1 MEKRMSENIKGVYR
15 RMAHAAMRA
24 GRGPEEVMLIA
35 VSKNVPAAVVR
46 GAIEAGLRD
55 FGENRVQEFSEKRR
69 HLLLPAGYAVR
80 WHLIGH
86 LQKNKAKAAVEMFD
100 VIHSV
105 DSLELAERVNRHAEN
120 VGKIQRI
127 LVQVKLSEEESKHGI
142 LKEDLADILKGATGL
157 KNLRIE
163 GLMTIP
169 PFFDDPEKVRPY
181 FRELREI
188 RDSAV
193 AMGFDLA
200 ELSMGMSNDFE
211 VAIEEGATMVR
222 VGTAI
227 FGERQK
233 EAA

>member
-1 MEKRMSENIKGVYR
+1 MSENIKGVYR

-24 GRGPEEVMLIA
+24 GRRPEEVMLIA